1 MMDCLTLPSFQDGNG
16 SDCADATGTRPN
28 VTTNAL
34 SSAIKTRG
42 WVIAARAHFPVN
54 FTVSTPLLQMFA
66 TVAGKI
72 TKRPQP
78 ERSRPQLGPSS
89 SRPSLRQAFA
99 PAPSLLPD
107 CNDSCC

>member
-42 WVIAARAHFPVN
+42 WVIAARAHFPLN
-54 FTVSTPLLQMFA
+54 FTVSTPLRQMFA

-78 ERSRPQLGPSS
+78 ERSGPQLEIWPSS
-89 SRPSLRQAFA
+89 SPPSLRQAFA
-99 PAPSLLPD
+99 PAPSLLPRLQ
-107 CNDSCC
+107 

>member
-42 WVIAARAHFPVN
+42 WAIAARAHFPVN

-78 ERSRPQLGPSS
+78 NGQGRSWVLVRPALRCG
-89 SRPSLRQAFA
+89 RRLRQRRV
-99 PAPSLLPD
+99 
-107 CNDSCC
+107 CC